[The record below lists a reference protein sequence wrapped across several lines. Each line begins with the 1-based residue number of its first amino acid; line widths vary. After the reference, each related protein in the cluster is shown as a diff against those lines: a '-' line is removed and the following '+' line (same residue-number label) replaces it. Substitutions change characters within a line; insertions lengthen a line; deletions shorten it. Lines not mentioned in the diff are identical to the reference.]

1 MANKS
6 KKYNDM
12 TVGPVWKCIVSF
24 ALPIMLGQLL
34 QQLYSTVDGIVVGNY
49 ISSGALAAVGSCGT
63 ITFVFIAFC
72 GGMANGSGVV
82 ISQFFGAGR
91 KEEMRSTAANIL
103 LLLVGLAVVMTV
115 IGTGFAGFITA
126 KVLGIREEA
135 IQQQAETYL
144 RIYSIGLIFTFIY
157 NAVAAILRGVG
168 DSKAVLYFLL
178 VSTVMNTILDV
189 IFVSALKMGVAGAAW
204 ATVISQ
210 VACTAV
216 SLFYMFRFYPD
227 FRFTSV
233 KELRYDREKMRLCLK
248 LGIPTTLQQLI
259 VSCGHLVLQRLVN
272 SFGEVTMAATTVG
285 ARFEHYC
292 AIPTMGV
299 MQGMTS
305 FTGQNVGA
313 GKMDRVKQGLKVSII
328 LNVGSIVVLSAI
340 LFTFAAPLGRLF
352 GVKDEALNQTVQ
364 YMHWLSAAYPIF
376 AFYVPMNGLYQG
388 SGDPLAAAVV
398 SLVALAARV
407 SAAYIMAY
415 VFDGGYSSC
424 WKTYIIGWTL
434 ALIVA
439 VVYYYKGN
447 WRKKAVVS
455 KKAAEA
461 ET

>member
-1 MANKS
+1 MARN
-6 KKYNDM
+6 YNDM
-12 TVGPVWKCIVSF
+12 TRGPVWKCIVTF

-63 ITFVFIAFC
+63 ITFIFIAFC

-115 IGTGFAGFITA
+115 IGTGFANFIA
-126 KVLGIREEA
+126 ADVLSIREPE
-135 IQQQAETYL
+135 IRQQAAVYL

-178 VSTVMNTILDV
+178 VSTVMNTILDIV
-189 IFVSALKMGVAGAAW
+189 FVSALGMGVAGAAW

-210 VACTAV
+210 VACTVV
-216 SLFYMFRFYPD
+216 SLFYMFKNYPD
-227 FRFTSV
+227 FRFRSV
-233 KELRYDREKMRLCLK
+233 KELKYDREKMRLCLK

-285 ARFEHYC
+285 SRFEHYC

-305 FTGQNVGA
+305 FTGQNTGA
-313 GKMDRVKQGLKVSII
+313 GKPERVKQGLKVSI
-328 LNVGSIVVLSAI
+328 LMNVGAIAVISAVLYV
-340 LFTFAAPLGRLF
+340 LAPQLGKLF
-352 GVKDEALNQTVQ
+352 GVKGEALDQTVQ
-364 YMHWLSAAYPIF
+364 YMHWLSVAYPVF
-376 AFYVPMNGLYQG
+376 ALYVPLNGLFQG
-388 SGDPLAAAVV
+388 SGDPLAAAAV
-398 SLVALAARV
+398 SLVALAVRV
-407 SAAYIMAY
+407 SAAYVLAR
-415 VFDGGYSSC
+415 VFDVGYSSC
-424 WKTYIIGWTL
+424 WKTYIIGWAM
-434 ALIVA
+434 ALVVA
-439 VVYYYKGN
+439 VIYYYKGN
-447 WRKKAVVS
+447 WRKKSIVT
-455 KKAAEA
+455 KKATEA
-461 ET
+461 DA

>member
-1 MANKS
+1 MAR
-6 KKYNDM
+6 KYNDM
-12 TVGPVWKCIVSF
+12 TVGPVWKSILLF

-63 ITFVFIAFC
+63 VTFIFIAFC

-115 IGTGFAGFITA
+115 VGTVFADFITA
-126 KVLGIREEA
+126 TVLGIRVPE
-135 IQQQAETYL
+135 IQQQAASYL
-144 RIYSIGLIFTFIY
+144 RIYSVGLLFTFIY

-178 VSTVMNTILDV
+178 VSTVMNTVLDIV
-189 IFVSALKMGVAGAAW
+189 FVSALGMGVAGAAW

-210 VACTAV
+210 VACTVV
-216 SLFYMFRFYPD
+216 SIFYMFKNYPD

-285 ARFEHYC
+285 SRFEHYC

-305 FTGQNVGA
+305 FTGQNVGV
-313 GKMDRVKQGLKVSII
+313 GKLDRVKKGLKVSII
-328 LNVGSIVVLSAI
+328 MNVGSIVVISAV
-340 LFTFAAPLGRLF
+340 LYVLAPQLGKLF
-352 GVKDEALNQTVQ
+352 GVRDEALDQTVQ

-398 SLVALAARV
+398 SLVALAGRV
-407 SAAYIMAY
+407 STAYIMAY

-424 WKTYIIGWTL
+424 WKTYIIGWAL
-434 ALIVA
+434 ALVVA
-439 VVYYYKGN
+439 VIYYYKGN
-447 WRKKAVVS
+447 WRKKAIVTRKTEV
-455 KKAAEA
+455 EA
-461 ET
+461 